1 MKQDSRKLLVQ
12 LCGPTAVGKSAVA
25 MALAKKWNTAILS
38 ADSRQV
44 YKEMNIGT
52 AKPSPEDRE
61 QVPHYF
67 VDQFPLE
74 ANISAADFERLGNQ
88 YLDEIFSKKDRAI
101 VCGGTGL
108 YLRALSEGL
117 DPMPP
122 IPDSIR
128 LDLEVLYQQS
138 GREGLRE
145 ALAREDPLFLEKGES
160 WNTARMIRALAVYRA
175 SGRSILDWQ
184 SQQKASRPYQ
194 LVKIGLELPRE
205 LLYERIHARIDQMVD
220 RGLIEEARRLW
231 PRQSLK
237 SLQTVGYQELF
248 LHFDGKISLEQA
260 LDLLRR
266 NTRRYAK
273 RQMTWFRKD
282 PQIQWFSA
290 DDPQRVS
297 RIEDW
302 VNRYAPQ

>member
-25 MALAKKWNTAILS
+25 MALAKKWNTSILS

-160 WNTARMIRALAVYRA
+160 WNPARMIRALAVYRA

>member
-25 MALAKKWNTAILS
+25 MALAKKWNTSILS